1 MFNHN
6 IIHNSQDIETT
17 KAPIDEW
24 TVKENI
30 VYIFIYIMEYYSA
43 IKNNEKLPFTITFTE
58 IEGNML
64 CEINQRKTNTVWFN
78 LHVKSRKQKNKT
90 LVAQLVKN
98 LPAMQEIPVW
108 FLGQEDSLDRLLIPV
123 FLGFPG
129 GSPGKEFTWNA
140 GDVGL
145 IPGLWRQLG
154 EGDGYPFTFWAWR
167 IL

>member
-43 IKNNEKLPFTITFTE
+43 IKKNEILPFTITWTALEGIMLIE
-58 IEGNML
+58 IKKRQIL
-64 CEINQRKTNTVWFN
+64 CDLTYMWN
-78 LHVKSRKQKNKT
+78 LENKKQNP
-90 LVAQLVKN
+90 VARLVKN
-98 LPAMQEIPVW
+98 LPAMQETPVW
-108 FLGQEDSLDRLLIPV
+108 FLGQEDLLDRLLIPV
-123 FLGFPG
+123 LLGFPG
-129 GSPGKEFTWNA
+129 ASPGKESTCNA

-145 IPGLWRQLG
+145 IPGLGR
-154 EGDGYPFTFWAWR
+154 
-167 IL
+167 